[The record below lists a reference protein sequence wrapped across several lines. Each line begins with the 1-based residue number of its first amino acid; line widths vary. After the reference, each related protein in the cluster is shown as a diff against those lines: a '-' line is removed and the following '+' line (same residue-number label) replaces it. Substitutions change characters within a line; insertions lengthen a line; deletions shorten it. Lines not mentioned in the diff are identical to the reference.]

1 MKATFS
7 GQQKRVLTLCV
18 VLYTAAYICRLNLSA
33 ALGSVMADLDLS
45 MARGGMLQ
53 TLFAAIYASGQFVNG
68 AIVDRVNPAK
78 YMLIGLIGSA
88 ACNITMGLSDSYA
101 MLLAIWSLNAVFQ
114 SMMWTPVMRLLA
126 LYFLDAPVRERA
138 NEAVALM
145 LIVGHFIAWA
155 VSGFVSAI
163 AGWRYSFLVP
173 GMLSAAAVAV
183 MARTAL
189 TLDVGQ
195 QVIRKKAL
203 IISKEPIMHT
213 LLATGFFLVLA
224 TSVLYGFIR
233 DSVITWTPTI
243 LLRQSNAVS
252 GAAFTLILPA
262 INFAGVLLGF
272 RLRRRGA
279 RPHGVV
285 AVMMMAAIICSVVLT
300 KHLGLL
306 ATAVLLGMI
315 CAGMYGANTMLT
327 GLIPLEY
334 DRVGR
339 TSLTAGMIDSF
350 IYLGSALSGAIAGSI
365 YETLGANMLYGS
377 WMLAGGISVLLMM
390 ISSRMSAVFWEK
402 TICKR
407 KEKGAEI
414 P

>member
-1 MKATFS
+1 MKTAFS
-7 GQQKRVLTLCV
+7 AQQKRVLTLCV
-18 VLYTAAYICRLNLSA
+18 ILYTSAYVCRLNLSA
-33 ALGSVMADLDLS
+33 ALGSMMADLHLS

-53 TLFAAIYASGQFVNG
+53 TMFAAIYAAGQFVNG
-68 AIVDRVNPAK
+68 AIVDRVNPAR
-78 YMLIGLIGSA
+78 YMLLGLAGSA
-88 ACNITMGLSDSYA
+88 ACNIAMGFGHSFA
-101 MLLAIWSLNAVFQ
+101 MLLAVWSLNAVFQ

-138 NEAVALM
+138 NETVALM
-145 LIVGHFIAWA
+145 LIAGHFIAWA
-155 VSGFVSAI
+155 ISGFVSAASI
-163 AGWRYSFLVP
+163 WRYSFILP
-173 GMLSAAAVAV
+173 GMISAAAIAV

-189 TLDVGQ
+189 TLDVRRQ
-195 QVIRKKAL
+195 ETHKKAL
-203 IISKEPIMHT
+203 VPTGEPIMRV
-213 LLATGFFLVLA
+213 LLATGFFLVLV
-224 TSVLYGFIR
+224 TCVLYGFIR

-243 LLRQSNAVS
+243 LLRQSDAVS

-262 INFAGVLLGF
+262 INMAGVLLGF

-285 AVMMMAAIICSVVLT
+285 AVMMAGAILCSAVLM
-300 KHLGLL
+300 KRFGLP

-350 IYLGSALSGAIAGSI
+350 IYLGSALSGAIAGGI
-365 YETLGANMLYGS
+365 YETLGPDMLYGA
-377 WMLAGGISVLLMM
+377 WMLAGGVSALLMM
-390 ISSRMSAVFWEK
+390 ISSRMSAAFWQK
-402 TICKR
+402 TAK
-407 KEKGAEI
+407 K
-414 P
+414 